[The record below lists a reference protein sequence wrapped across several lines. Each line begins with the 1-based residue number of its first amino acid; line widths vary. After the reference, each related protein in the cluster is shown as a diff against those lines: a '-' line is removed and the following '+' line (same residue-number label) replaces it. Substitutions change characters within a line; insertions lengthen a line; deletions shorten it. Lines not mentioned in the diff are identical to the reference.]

1 MKMRKFTHFVMSL
14 LMAGSVMTANAQDK
28 PEVTLT
34 VDGVQAANL
43 ETYYQTR
50 GSWEFVFANG
60 DDLVATLAVT
70 TSGYNH
76 IAGQYDLAGSESV
89 ITLGDEDPVTG
100 GTLTVTYV
108 SEGVDYPVYTFDGS
122 IETASTIYKLDLTSE
137 VFAYD
142 YLYYLYYEMGAFTFQ
157 QILVQLDD
165 APDDAE
171 HDTYE
176 LAMNQGFL
184 DNYID
189 LMGALQI
196 RAENEDGLIVQVI
209 LDADELLDNTT
220 YPMSTTYAVY
230 CYLGDMNTQ
239 TYLAYFK
246 SGSVKL
252 KATAEGVVT
261 ADATLNAKGGDVYH
275 IVMTDLECP
284 GIVPDE
290 ELNSLQIAEIMRQL
304 ASKRMVNGKLVIE
317 HNGVTWGAEGV
328 MTSK

>member
-1 MKMRKFTHFVMSL
+1 MRKFTHFVMGL
-14 LMAGSVMTANAQDK
+14 LMAGSVMVANAQDK

-34 VDGVQAANL
+34 VDDVQAACL
-43 ETYYQTR
+43 QTYYSEV
-50 GSWEFVFANG
+50 GSWEFVFLNG
-60 DDLVATLAVT
+60 ENLVATIDVI

-76 IAGQYDLAGSESV
+76 IAGEYELAGSGSKVAVEGEESV
-89 ITLGDEDPVTG
+89 IDGSLK
-100 GTLTVTYV
+100 VTYV
-108 SEGVDYPVYTFDGS
+108 SEGEDYPVYHFEGQ
-122 IETASTIYKLDLTSE
+122 IETVSAVYNLDLTSE

-142 YLYYLYYEMGAFTFQ
+142 YLYYLYYEMGAFSFQ

-165 APDDAE
+165 APLDGE

-176 LAMNQGFL
+176 LTMNQGFL

-189 LMGALQI
+189 MMGALQI

-209 LDADELLDNTT
+209 LDAEELQDNTT
-220 YPMSTTYAVY
+220 YPVSTTYAIY

-246 SGSVKL
+246 SGSVTL

-290 ELNSLQIAEIMRQL
+290 EINSLQMNEILRQL
-304 ASKRMVNGKLVIE
+304 ATKRMVNGKLFIE
-317 HNGVTWGAEGV
+317 RNGMTWGADGV
-328 MTSK
+328 RE